1 MHPTAS
7 TRVVIAK
14 VHPNEPR
21 FNCGAATA
29 ADDVTIAR
37 DAIPDVPLLLDAGD
51 PLQLPRFPQ
60 VIATDPR
67 FVGFV
72 LGHCI
77 PNASFTPRHC
87 GCLSQT
93 ATPDAPALAGAAAA
107 SAATAPASAV
117 LSTNSS
123 SMSKNRNSRS
133 SIRSNTAA
141 GAAATAGLPTTS
153 AAAA

>member
-1 MHPTAS
+1 MLPTALA
-7 TRVVIAK
+7 RVVFAK
-14 VHPNEPR
+14 VHPHEPR
-21 FNCGAATA
+21 ANCGAATA
-29 ADDVTIAR
+29 ADDFTKAR
-37 DAIPDVPLLLDAGD
+37 DASIAVPLPLDAGV
-51 PLQLPRFPQ
+51 PLQLPIFPQ
-60 VIATDPR
+60 VIATEPR

-123 SMSKNRNSRS
+123 SMSRNRNSRS